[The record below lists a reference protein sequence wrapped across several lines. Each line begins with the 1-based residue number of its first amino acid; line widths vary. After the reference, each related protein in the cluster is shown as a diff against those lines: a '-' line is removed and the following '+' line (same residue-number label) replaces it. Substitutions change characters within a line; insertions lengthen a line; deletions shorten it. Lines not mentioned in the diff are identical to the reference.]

1 MPVQGEMFGRYMLL
15 DRVAAG
21 GMAEVWRAKISG
33 SDDFQRI
40 IAIKKI
46 LPHVAEDQD
55 FISMFRDEAKITVQ
69 LQHSNIGQVMDFN
82 KVGDVY
88 YIAMEYIPGKDLKTI
103 WNYQRKIA
111 QEPLNI
117 GLACYICQQMADGLD
132 YAHRKVD
139 NLGQELIIVHRDVS
153 PQNVLVSW
161 DGEVKVID
169 FGIAKAAGKS
179 GRTQAGV
186 LKGKFG
192 YMAPEQIRGVP
203 LDGRADVF
211 ALGVV
216 LYEMLCGKRA
226 FQAKS
231 DFALLEKVRKV
242 QITPPRQINP
252 QIPAELEQ
260 IMMKALAKNR
270 DQRYRWASDFSQD
283 LQRFLLMN
291 GKPPSRYELAEFLK
305 VIFPVEHQEERQ
317 RLESYRSI
325 QPPPL
330 NYRAPASPAPAQ
342 GAAPPPPPGMENT
355 VIAPH
360 GPSSVAWDEDE
371 GEKTF
376 ISSPPPEMP
385 APDPESMGKTGQENV
400 NPSQKFSALNRQVDL
415 KKVLGIGALLI
426 VLVIVSMVFLSRGSG
441 TLVVQV
447 KGPESAEVSL
457 DGKLKGRAAP
467 DFNSESVAVGHHVLT
482 VSAAGYKPFLE
493 QILVEKGKLVQ
504 IEATL
509 EKKKAPSGKL
519 KVVSNP
525 PGASIILDGEDSGK
539 KTPAVVSMD
548 SGVPHV
554 VKLVLKHH
562 HDHIATDVS
571 IDAKAE
577 EEMMVNLKP
586 SAILINILSKPMGAD
601 VLIGGKVLGQTP
613 YILEH
618 DPEAGY
624 PKITVKKRRC
634 RGKVTTS
641 IPFDPEVSK
650 MDFPVVL
657 KGCW

>member
-1 MPVQGEMFGRYMLL
+1 MAVQGEMFGRYMLL

-111 QEPLNI
+111 QTPLDI

-139 NLGQELIIVHRDVS
+139 HLGQELIIVHRDVS

-242 QITPPRQINP
+242 QIAPPRQVNP
-252 QIPAELEQ
+252 QIPQELEQ
-260 IMMKALAKNR
+260 IIMKALAKNR
-270 DQRYRWASDFSQD
+270 DERYRWASDLSQD

-305 VIFPVEHQEERQ
+305 IIFPTEHQEERQ
-317 RLESYRSI
+317 RLEGYRSI
-325 QPPPL
+325 KPPSMNEMAAAP
-330 NYRAPASPAPAQ
+330 APASFNADSAMSRD
-342 GAAPPPPPGMENT
+342 GNEST
-355 VIAPH
+355 VIAPF
-360 GPSSVAWDEDE
+360 SANTVDWDGDV
-371 GEKTF
+371 GEQTF
-376 ISSPPPEMP
+376 ISSPPPDMP
-385 APDPESMGKTGQENV
+385 TPPPEESGVPPAQGLA
-400 NPSQKFSALNRQVDL
+400 SAKLNRQVDL
-415 KKVLGIGALLI
+415 KKVLAAGGALLFI
-426 VLVIVSMVFLSRGSG
+426 LVLVGVFLGKGSG
-441 TLVVQV
+441 T
-447 KGPESAEVSL
+447 
-457 DGKLKGRAAP
+457 
-467 DFNSESVAVGHHVLT
+467 VAVNVQGPDQSKVMIDGDFKGQADPSLNLKSVSVGYHVLT
-482 VSAAGYKPFLE
+482 VEAEGYIQFLE
-493 QILVEKGKLVQ
+493 QILVEKGKLVAVNA
-504 IEATL
+504 EL
-509 EKKKAPSGKL
+509 KKKKAPTGKMT
-519 KVVSNP
+519 VVTDP
-525 PGASIILDGEDSGK
+525 PGAAILIDGEDSGK
-539 KTPAVVSMD
+539 KTPFAIDLD
-548 SGVPHV
+548 SEVPHII
-554 VKLVLKHH
+554 KLVLKNHH
-562 HDHIATDVS
+562 AHIKTNIS
-571 IDAKAE
+571 IAAKE
-577 EEMMVNLKP
+577 EKAMNVKLKP
-586 SAILINILSKPMGAD
+586 SAIMIKILSQPMGAD
-601 VLIGGKVLGQTP
+601 VVLNGELLGQTP

-618 DPEAGY
+618 NPDMGY
-624 PKITVKKRRC
+624 PKITVKKRNC
-634 RGKVTTS
+634 RDKVTTS
-641 IPFDPEVSK
+641 IPFDPEVAE

-657 KGCW
+657 KRCR

>member
-1 MPVQGEMFGRYMLL
+1 MAVQGEMFGRYMLL

-69 LQHSNIGQVMDFN
+69 LQHSNIGQVIDFN

-111 QEPLNI
+111 QAPLDM

-132 YAHRKVD
+132 YSHRKVD
-139 NLGQELIIVHRDVS
+139 HLGQELIIVHRDVS

-242 QITPPRQINP
+242 KIVPPREVNP
-252 QIPAELEQ
+252 QIPRELEQ
-260 IMMKALAKNR
+260 ILMKALAKNR
-270 DQRYRWASDFSQD
+270 DERYRWASDFSQD
-283 LQRFLLMN
+283 LQRFLLMS

-305 VIFPVEHQEERQ
+305 IIFPTEHQEERE
-317 RLESYRSI
+317 RLERYRSI
-325 QPPPL
+325 KPPSM
-330 NYRAPASPAPAQ
+330 NEIAAAPAPSFNAGSATS
-342 GAAPPPPPGMENT
+342 GDGNEST
-355 VIAPH
+355 VIAPF
-360 GPSSVAWDEDE
+360 SANTVDWDGDV
-371 GEKTF
+371 GEQTF
-376 ISSPPPEMP
+376 ISSPPPDMP
-385 APDPESMGKTGQENV
+385 TPPPENSGVPHAQGLAPTK
-400 NPSQKFSALNRQVDL
+400 LNRQVDL
-415 KKVLGIGALLI
+415 KKVLAAGGALLFI
-426 VLVIVSMVFLSRGSG
+426 LVLVGVFLGKGSG
-441 TLVVQV
+441 T
-447 KGPESAEVSL
+447 
-457 DGKLKGRAAP
+457 
-467 DFNSESVAVGHHVLT
+467 VAVNVQGPDQSKVMIDGDFKGHADPSLNLKSVSVGYHVLT
-482 VSAAGYKPFLE
+482 VEAEGYIQFLE
-493 QILVEKGKLVQ
+493 QILVEKGKLVAVNA
-504 IEATL
+504 EL
-509 EKKKAPSGKL
+509 KKKKAPTGKMT
-519 KVVSNP
+519 VVTDP
-525 PGASIILDGEDSGK
+525 PGAAILIDGEDSGK
-539 KTPAVVSMD
+539 KTPFAIDLD
-548 SGVPHV
+548 SEVPHII
-554 VKLVLKHH
+554 KLVLKNHH
-562 HDHIATDVS
+562 AHIKTNIS
-571 IDAKAE
+571 IAAKE
-577 EEMMVNLKP
+577 EKAMNVKLKP
-586 SAILINILSKPMGAD
+586 SAIMIKILSQPMGAD
-601 VLIGGKVLGQTP
+601 VILNGELLGQTP

-618 DPEAGY
+618 NPDMGY
-624 PKITVKKRRC
+624 PKITVKKRNC
-634 RGKVTTS
+634 RDKVTTS
-641 IPFDPEVSK
+641 IPFDPEVAE

-657 KGCW
+657 KRCR